1 MKEVGLA
8 VNPPGQKKK
17 PNSYA
22 MSGWLFIFQ
31 RLSLLTCKMVQ

>member
-17 PNSYA
+17 KSYA
-22 MSGWLFIFQ
+22 VAGWLFSSQ
-31 RLSLLTCKMVQ
+31 SLSLLTCKMVQ